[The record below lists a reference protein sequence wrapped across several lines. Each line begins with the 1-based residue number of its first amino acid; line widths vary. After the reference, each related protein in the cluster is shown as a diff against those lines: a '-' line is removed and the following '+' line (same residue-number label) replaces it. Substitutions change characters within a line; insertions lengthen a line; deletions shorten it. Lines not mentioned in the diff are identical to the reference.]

1 MLCEFQRLIYPTSP
15 QLVLPGT
22 YTVASYIPCERVL
35 DASGKPISQIKA
47 VGYCL
52 PLSDKIRYDM
62 QGQWTKNS
70 KFGLQFEVENYS
82 EVIEPSREGIIGYL
96 SSGQIKGIGPK
107 IAERIYDVFGDEAL
121 DILDKDP
128 KKLLSISGIT
138 EGKLEKICESY
149 MLNRG
154 ARDVIAFLSPYGI
167 TANKAIRFYKEY
179 GNKAIET
186 VKDHPYK
193 LCEIS
198 GIGFLTADKIALSMG
213 MHPLDPRRVDEGL
226 LFTLVDAE
234 GRGHLC
240 LEKHAF
246 IKAALKLMDTDGLTE
261 DMAACRAMALV
272 NQGQLVC
279 YGGDVFRS
287 KTAAVEG
294 ALARAAIKQINNT
307 PKLSYGDLDA
317 ELDKQETVMK
327 LKLAPEQ
334 RNAVKMA
341 LTNGLAIITG
351 GPGTGKSLIQRAILD
366 IYKKANPGNTI
377 CLCAP
382 TGKAARRMC
391 QATGREAST
400 VHKALGLYASE
411 DGSYGSAEKLESDLI
426 LVDEVSM
433 LDVYLAL
440 HLFQAVKE
448 GAQLILIG
456 DSDQLPSVGPGAV
469 LSEMISSGIV
479 PTVRLDRVFR
489 QNAGSKIATNAQIIR
504 HGNMNLE
511 YGTDFKLI
519 ESPELTDSAATLVDL
534 YMQEA
539 ALHGIDNVALLTP
552 LRQKTETCVNALN
565 ELIRDKVNP
574 AAPSKG
580 ETPERGGKIYRE
592 GDKVMQI
599 KNFED
604 VNNGDI
610 GYIRKIVTVSDETL
624 IQIDF
629 GDGRIKEY
637 DLVEMDMVDHGYA
650 STVHK
655 SQGLEF
661 STVIINMQCAHYI
674 MLTRP
679 LVYTAITR
687 GKSKVIIVGE
697 RRALCTAIKRTD
709 TDKRGTCLA
718 KRMQDIINSK
728 E

>member
-35 DASGKPISQIKA
+35 DSCGKLVTQIKA
-47 VGYCL
+47 VGYGL
-52 PLSDKIRYDM
+52 PLSDKIRYNM

-82 EVIEPSREGIIGYL
+82 EVIEPTREGIIGYL

-107 IAERIYDVFGDEAL
+107 TAERIYDVFGDDAL
-121 DILDKDP
+121 EILDKDP
-128 KKLLSISGIT
+128 QKLLTISGIT

-149 MLNRG
+149 MMNRG
-154 ARDVIAFLSPYGI
+154 ARDVIAFLAPYGI

-213 MHPLDPRRVDEGL
+213 MNPLDPRRVDEGL
-226 LFTLVDAE
+226 LFTLVEAE

-246 IKAALKLMDTDGLTE
+246 IKAALKLLDTEGLTE
-261 DMAACRAMALV
+261 DMAACRATVLV

-279 YGGDVFRS
+279 YDTDVFRAR
-287 KTAAVEG
+287 TAAVEG
-294 ALARAAIKQINNT
+294 VLARAAIKQINS
-307 PKLSYGDLDA
+307 PHRCVYGNLDA
-317 ELDKQETVMK
+317 ELDREETLMK

-334 RNAVKMA
+334 RNAVKSA

-351 GPGTGKSLIQRAILD
+351 GPGTGKSLIQKAILD
-366 IYKKANPGNTI
+366 IYKRAYPGNTI

-382 TGKAARRMC
+382 TGKAARRMS

-400 VHKALGLYASE
+400 VHRALGLYASE
-411 DGSYGSAEKLESDLI
+411 DGSFGKASELDADLI

-440 HLFQAVKE
+440 NLFQSVKE
-448 GAQLILIG
+448 SAQLILIG
-456 DSDQLPSVGPGAV
+456 DADQLPSVGPGAV

-504 HGNMNLE
+504 HGNLNLE
-511 YGTDFKLI
+511 YGTDFKLL
-519 ESPELTDSAATLVDL
+519 ESPELTDSAVTIVDI

-565 ELIRDKVNP
+565 ELIRDKINP
-574 AAPSKG
+574 AAPSKT
-580 ETPERGGKIYRE
+580 ETPERAGRIYRE

-599 KNFED
+599 RNFED

-610 GYIRKIVTVSDETL
+610 GYIRKIVNIGDDTIV
-624 IQIDF
+624 QIDF
-629 GDGRIKEY
+629 GDCRIKEY
-637 DLVEMDMVDHGYA
+637 DLAEMDMVDHGYA

-655 SQGLEF
+655 SQGLEY
-661 STVIINMQCAHYI
+661 STVIINLQCAHYI

-697 RRALCTAIKRTD
+697 RKAMCTAIKRTD